1 MSRNGHGLRFIG
13 MRTLCLIV
21 GLLWTPQAKPFNA
34 TCPVKGGMASKP
46 TITTTFQGY
55 TIGFC

>member
-1 MSRNGHGLRFIG
+1 MLWVILGLA
-13 MRTLCLIV
+13 
-21 GLLWTPQAKPFNA
+21 WAAQAKPFNA

-46 TITTTFQGY
+46 TITTTFQGH

>member
-1 MSRNGHGLRFIG
+1 MLVVILSAAGLAWAAQ
-13 MRTLCLIV
+13 T
-21 GLLWTPQAKPFNA
+21 KPFNA